1 MLIGFAAAEDKL
13 AVMGYAI
20 TCLVEQHATI
30 RNLMT
35 VVPDKI
41 PHLQSLLWPN
51 TIIVAGMA
59 GTPEEPH

>member
-1 MLIGFAAAEDKL
+1 MLIGFAASEDKL